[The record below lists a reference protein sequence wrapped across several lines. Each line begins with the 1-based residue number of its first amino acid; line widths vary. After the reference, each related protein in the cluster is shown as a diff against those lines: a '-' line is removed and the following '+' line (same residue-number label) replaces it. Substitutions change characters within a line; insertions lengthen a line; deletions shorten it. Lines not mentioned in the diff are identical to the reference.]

1 MFHLQ
6 VAQSDFQQRVDDKE
20 ASQLEGG
27 SVSKELT
34 CQEGFACC
42 QLPPSLQLEQEKR
55 PGKEQ
60 AAALQLC
67 VHTKHHSAIVED
79 DKKGF
84 LVVKSSQPA
93 KQNLLTKDTALTG
106 LKYCCG
112 FH

>member
-1 MFHLQ
+1 MLAKNSLVRKALLAASCLHLC
-6 VAQSDFQQRVDDKE
+6 SWNGK
-20 ASQLEGG
+20 
-27 SVSKELT
+27 
-34 CQEGFACC
+34 
-42 QLPPSLQLEQEKR
+42 KR

-67 VHTKHHSAIVED
+67 VHTKHHSAVVED